1 MANDKNKIMPTVI
14 DAEYQQWLQQ
24 LKIRYRQ
31 AQIKA
36 ASRVNEEL
44 IRYYWQI
51 GADIDARGDENR
63 YGTQFYKMLAR
74 DLRNLMPDADG
85 LSETNLK
92 LAVRFYRMYAIKESG
107 NREQA
112 VHESSQNRQQ
122 LVANLQNKENQND
135 TIRQQLV
142 AEFKQNV
149 RCPVDDSIFHIG
161 WGHHQHIL
169 AKSKGDRQKAL
180 FYVHKTLENQWSR
193 AMLLNMMG
201 DKDGNGGLYE
211 AQGKALTNFAETLPK
226 PDTDLARDILKDPY
240 NLQFLHL
247 YENYQEQDLQLA
259 LEQNIVQFLLELGNG
274 FAFVGRQ
281 KVFMVD
287 GDEFKADL
295 LFYHLKLRRYV
306 VVELKVVKFQPEFI
320 SKLNF
325 YCSCVNHQIKDPED
339 GDTIGL
345 LICKEKNDVVARWT
359 LEGNQQ
365 QPIGISTYRI
375 SDLLPTDQQISNR
388 INQLEQ
394 ELERLRKLQQKAES

>member
-1 MANDKNKIMPTVI
+1 MANDKNKIKPIVI

-44 IRYYWQI
+44 IRYYWQL

-92 LAVRFYRMYAIKESG
+92 LAVRFYRMYAIKEPG
-107 NREQA
+107 NREQT
-112 VHESSQNRQQ
+112 VHDSLQNRQQ
-122 LVANLQNKENQND
+122 LVANLQNKENQTD

-142 AEFKQNV
+142 AELEQSA
-149 RCPVDDSIFHIG
+149 RCPIDDSIFHIG

-193 AMLLNMMG
+193 AMLLNMIG

-240 NLQFLHL
+240 NLQFLRL

-259 LEQNIVQFLLELGNG
+259 LEQNIVQFLLELGSG

-281 KVFMVD
+281 KVFVVD

-306 VVELKVVKFQPEFI
+306 VVDAL
-320 SKLNF
+320 
-325 YCSCVNHQIKDPED
+325 C
-339 GDTIGL
+339 
-345 LICKEKNDVVARWT
+345 WT
-359 LEGNQQ
+359 QHNA
-365 QPIGISTYRI
+365 SY
-375 SDLLPTDQQISNR
+375 
-388 INQLEQ
+388 
-394 ELERLRKLQQKAES
+394 AA

>member
-1 MANDKNKIMPTVI
+1 MPNDNNIQPLAI
-14 DAEYQQWLQQ
+14 DASYPQWLQQ
-24 LKIRYRQ
+24 LKERYRQ

-44 IRYYWQI
+44 LRYYWQL
-51 GADIDARGDENR
+51 GADIDARGDENQ
-63 YGTQFYKMLAR
+63 YGTGFFEMLSR
-74 DLRNLMPDADG
+74 DLKELLPNAEG
-85 LSETNLK
+85 LSASNLK
-92 LAVRFYRMYAIKESG
+92 FAVRFYKMYAVEPKG
-107 NREQA
+107 NREQP
-112 VHESSQNRQQ
+112 VLESSQPNRQQLVNELTSESQIQNRQQ
-122 LVANLQNKENQND
+122 LVN
-135 TIRQQLV
+135 
-142 AEFKQNV
+142 EFKNV
-149 RCPVDDSIFHIG
+149 SDEAIFRIP
-161 WGHHQHIL
+161 WGHHIQIL
-169 AKSKGDRQKAL
+169 TKVKGDLHKAL

-211 AQGKALTNFAETLPK
+211 AQGKALTNFADTLPK

-240 NLQFLHL
+240 NLQFLRL

-281 KVFMVD
+281 KIFTVD
-287 GDEFKADL
+287 GDEFRADL

-325 YCSCVNHQIKDPED
+325 YCSCVNHQFKAPED

-375 SDLLPTDQQISNR
+375 SDLLPTDQQISDR
-388 INQLEQ
+388 IHQLEQ
-394 ELERLRKLQQKAES
+394 ELERLRKLQQINH